1 MARDPVSG
9 RIYATEHGA
18 QGGDELNLLTP
29 GSNYGW
35 PLATSAVEYGPDK
48 RPISPHRSLPE
59 MTDPLVVWTPS
70 IAPSGLTVYR
80 GDLFRAWN
88 GDLFAGAMVTG
99 SRAIAGGVVRIDLD
113 DNGRVQGQERLA
125 IDARVR
131 DVRTG
136 PDGALYVL
144 TDEVK
149 GRLIRITPTP

>member
-1 MARDPVSG
+1 
-9 RIYATEHGA
+9 
-18 QGGDELNLLTP
+18 
-29 GSNYGW
+29 
-35 PLATSAVEYGPDK
+35 
-48 RPISPHRSLPE
+48 
-59 MTDPLVVWTPS
+59 
-70 IAPSGLTVYR
+70 
-80 GDLFRAWN
+80 
-88 GDLFAGAMVTG
+88 MVTG